1 MRIAVVVHT
10 LKMGGMERVATSLA
24 DAIVQSGYGCD
35 LIYLKDRKVDLR
47 PNSEVPIHLF
57 DLKRAAFKKIYG
69 PLCFLGS
76 KFLNAIFRKSNL
88 LWFNRL
94 EAKEFE
100 VKLKALEVKNG
111 AAFDLVIFRGQGT
124 FEHVWALDDPRFVF
138 VCENVQRKFMYKGL
152 SRKVFHSLFD
162 QRNVA
167 CVSNGALESFLD
179 MAKTHS
185 LAYKKAIML
194 SNPCDF
200 NFIRESS
207 KSKESVHSNHFILGL
222 GRLVHQKNFSLL
234 IEAFAIA
241 RSNYQV
247 EHDLLIVGS
256 GPDETIIRKKVD
268 ELDLNSYV
276 HFKGSTSEPFHYYE
290 QSDLY
295 VLSSKHEG
303 LGMVLLEALATGTK
317 VVATDSPGGV
327 RQIMNGEL
335 EPFLSDM
342 TPESLAH
349 KIAFALSFTENDT
362 YKLDLERVLAQFDST
377 KVVERYI
384 EEFI

>member
-24 DAIVQSGYGCD
+24 DAIVQSGHACD
-35 LIYLKDRKVDLR
+35 LIYLKDRKVELK
-47 PNSEVPIHLF
+47 PNNEVPIHLF
-57 DLKRAAFKKIYG
+57 DLKRAVLKKIHG
-69 PLCFLGS
+69 PLWFLGS
-76 KFLNAIFRKSNL
+76 KVLNAIFRKSNL

-111 AAFDLVIFRGQGT
+111 AAFDLIIFRGQGT
-124 FEHVWALDDPRFVF
+124 FEHVWALNDPRFVF
-138 VCENVQRKFMYKGL
+138 VCENVQRKFMYKGF

-185 LAYKKAIML
+185 LAHKKAIML
-194 SNPCDF
+194 SNPCDY
-200 NFIRESS
+200 NYIRQSS
-207 KSKESVHSNHFILGL
+207 LDKDPVHSKPFILGL

-256 GPDETIIRKKVD
+256 GPDETIIRKKVN

-276 HFKGSTSEPFHYYE
+276 HFKGSASEPFHYYE

-303 LGMVLLEALATGTK
+303 LGMVLLEALAVDTK
-317 VVATDSPGGV
+317 VIATDSPGGV

-335 EPFLSDM
+335 EPFLSKM
-342 TPESLAH
+342 TPDALAE
-349 KIAFALSFTENDT
+349 KMAFALSFQETPEYSKDV
-362 YKLDLERVLAQFDST
+362 ERVLSQFDSL
-377 KVVERYI
+377 KVVEKYI
-384 EEFI
+384 EEFV

>member
-24 DAIVQSGYGCD
+24 DAIVQSGNGCD
-35 LIYLKDRKVDLR
+35 LIYLKDRKVELK
-47 PNSEVPIHLF
+47 PNSEVPVHLF
-57 DLKRAAFKKIYG
+57 DVKRAALKKVYG
-69 PLCFLGS
+69 PLCFIGS
-76 KFLNAIFRKSNL
+76 KILNVIFRKSNL
-88 LWFNRL
+88 LWFNQI
-94 EAKEFE
+94 EAKVFE
-100 VKLKALEVKNG
+100 SKLKTLEVNNG
-111 AAFDLVIFRGQGT
+111 VAFDLVIFRGQGT
-124 FEHVWALDDPRFVF
+124 FEHVWALNDPRFVF
-138 VCENVQRKFMYKGL
+138 VCENVQRKHMYKGL

-162 QRNVA
+162 HRNVA

-200 NFIRESS
+200 NYIRESA
-207 KSKESVHSNHFILGL
+207 KSKEAVHTKPYILGL

-234 IEAFAIA
+234 IEAYAIA
-241 RSNYQV
+241 RKTHIV
-247 EHDLLIVGS
+247 KHDLLIVGS
-256 GPDETIIRKKVD
+256 GPDESIIKKKVNELSLD
-268 ELDLNSYV
+268 EYV
-276 HFKGSTSEPFHYYE
+276 HFKGSTSEPFSFYK
-290 QSDLY
+290 QADLY

-335 EPFLSDM
+335 EPFLSEM
-342 TPESLAH
+342 TPEALAK
-349 KIAFALSFTENDT
+349 KIAFALSFEETDS
-362 YKLDLERVLAQFDST
+362 YHQDVERVLAQFDSI
-377 KVVERYI
+377 KVVEKYI